1 MEEAFISEDVRK
13 RLVLAG
19 LRELSDFGMRDFS
32 LRRVALAAGVSCAA
46 PYRHFKDKDELI
58 SSIIEYVKDG
68 WELLSSEIM
77 NTYGRGSPESIVE
90 ISIMLVRFWLGNK
103 SIMSMLL
110 LSGDDGSCEIWRD
123 KLKSFCDPLTSCIDA
138 FSALKGLSDENK
150 SIFEMTLLTLIYGS
164 LTVIT
169 SGVYGG
175 DEVIQNLR
183 NKITFE
189 IINML

>member
-32 LRRVALAAGVSCAA
+32 LRRVAIAAGVSCAA

-68 WELLSSEIM
+68 WELLSGEIM
-77 NTYGRGSPESIVE
+77 NTHGRGSPESIVE
-90 ISIMLVRFWLGNK
+90 ISVMLVRFWLGNK

-110 LSGDDGSCEIWRD
+110 LSGDDGSGEVWRD
-123 KLKSFCDPLTSCIDA
+123 KLKSFCDPLISCIGS
-138 FSALKGLSDENK
+138 FSILKGLSDE
-150 SIFEMTLLTLIYGS
+150 SRAIFEMTLLTLIYGS
-164 LTVIT
+164 LTVIA
-169 SGVYGG
+169 SGVYAA
-175 DEVIQNLR
+175 DEVVSNLR
-183 NKITFE
+183 NKIIFE